1 MIYSG
6 EIGVKH
12 LLVVTFSLFVYFYSN
27 FRQYTMSEF
36 PSLVIFPSTSKSDSR
51 KFPADLPI
59 NSSNV
64 LWFILANLTPSQ
76 RLLGLL
82 KTCNYKVT

>member
-1 MIYSG
+1 
-6 EIGVKH
+6 
-12 LLVVTFSLFVYFYSN
+12 
-27 FRQYTMSEF
+27 MSEF
-36 PSLVIFPSTSKSDSR
+36 PSLVIFPSNSKSDSR
-51 KFPADLPI
+51 KFPVDLPI

-82 KTCNYKVT
+82 KTCNYKVNLFYRQSMNNSIIQHFLSANTAAQFDE

>member
-1 MIYSG
+1 
-6 EIGVKH
+6 
-12 LLVVTFSLFVYFYSN
+12 
-27 FRQYTMSEF
+27 MSEF
-36 PSLVIFPSTSKSDSR
+36 PSLVVFPSTSKSDSR
-51 KFPADLPI
+51 KFPVDLPI

-82 KTCNYKVT
+82 KTCNYKVNLFHRNSANNFIIEIFPSVHTAAKLDE